1 MKETHEFLVPDYFP
15 SFSCKMGA
23 CRSACCVGWPISF
36 SLKDYFELLS
46 LDCSPELKSKIDIA
60 LHIAEHPTPEGYAQ
74 ISPRYDGQCPLR
86 MEDGRCALHAEMGDE
101 VLAAVCRLYPRGVR
115 NDGVYEC
122 SCANS
127 CEAVLEMF
135 LQRPEPMRFIK
146 APLSIDMP
154 AAPTRQFH
162 FETAGREEEIR
173 LWLIGHLQKREYAL
187 PQRLLWLGVELH
199 AMDDALT
206 AHDGR
211 RVEALLSG
219 QEALPVP
226 SIMAV
231 QHQQLLFGLNAANQL
246 LEILDERSDSIRS
259 YGEAALAY
267 FGSGESE
274 FDKYRLV
281 REHFEQLMPAWDI
294 WFEHMLVNHMFF
306 VQFPFQ
312 DRPVELKDEYLA
324 LCAVYI
330 LLRFLCLGW
339 TAGHKDI
346 DAAVDVCAAAFRLV
360 AHTEFDRYAAP
371 ILKQLGCDQWES
383 LSELLIL

>member
-36 SLKDYFELLS
+36 SLDDYFRLLS
-46 LDCSPELKSKIDIA
+46 LDCSPELKRKIDIA
-60 LHIAEHPTPEGYAQ
+60 LHIADHPTPEGYAQ
-74 ISPRYDGQCPLR
+74 ISPRYDGQCPMR

-115 NDGVYEC
+115 SDGVYEC

-127 CEAVLEMF
+127 CEAVLELL
-135 LQRPEPMRFIK
+135 LQHPETMRFIRL
-146 APLSIDMP
+146 PLDIEVP

-173 LWLIGHLQKREYAL
+173 LWLIGHIQRREYSL
-187 PQRLLWLGVELH
+187 PQRLLWLGAQLH

-206 AHDGR
+206 AHSSEQVD
-211 RVEALLSG
+211 ALLAG
-219 QEALPVP
+219 RTALPVP
-226 SIMAV
+226 VIKAPE
-231 QHQQLLFGLNAANQL
+231 HEQLLFGLDAANRL
-246 LEILDERSDSIRS
+246 LEMLDERSDSIRS
-259 YGEAALAY
+259 YGEAALTY

-274 FDKYRLV
+274 FDKYLLA
-281 REHFEQLMPAWDI
+281 REQFEQLIPTWDI
-294 WFEHMLVNHMFF
+294 WFEQMLVNHMFF

-312 DRPVELKDEYLA
+312 DRPVALKDEFLA

-339 TAGHKDI
+339 TAGHQDM
-346 DAAVDVCAAAFRLV
+346 DAAVDVCAAAFRLI

-371 ILKQLGCDQWES
+371 ILKQLGCDDWEH
-383 LSELLIL
+383 LNELLIL